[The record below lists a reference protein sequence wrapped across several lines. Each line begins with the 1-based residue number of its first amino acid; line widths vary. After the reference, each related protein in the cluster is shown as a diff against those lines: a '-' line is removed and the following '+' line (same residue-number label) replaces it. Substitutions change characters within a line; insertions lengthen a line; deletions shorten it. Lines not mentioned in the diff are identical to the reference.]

1 MNNCVDIEGFSGRL
15 LTAIGSESV
24 HSFAEKC
31 KINDSTLRPYLKKG
45 ALPRMDR
52 LIAMAE
58 AANVS
63 LEWLATGRGPM
74 RPQGETKPER
84 TNGAV
89 CYLEDPL
96 IKDIKLW
103 LKEMTTDNPGWR
115 TWFEMEL
122 LHKIPLFKEWRQ
134 KKSHVDSDDNSAAV

>member
-1 MNNCVDIEGFSGRL
+1 
-15 LTAIGSESV
+15 
-24 HSFAEKC
+24 
-31 KINDSTLRPYLKKG
+31 
-45 ALPRMDR
+45 
-52 LIAMAE
+52 
-58 AANVS
+58 
-63 LEWLATGRGPM
+63 M

-115 TWFEMEL
+115 TWFEIEL
-122 LHKIPLFKEWRQ
+122 LYKIPQFKEWRQ
-134 KKSHVDSDDNSAAV
+134 KKSHVEEDDNSAAI